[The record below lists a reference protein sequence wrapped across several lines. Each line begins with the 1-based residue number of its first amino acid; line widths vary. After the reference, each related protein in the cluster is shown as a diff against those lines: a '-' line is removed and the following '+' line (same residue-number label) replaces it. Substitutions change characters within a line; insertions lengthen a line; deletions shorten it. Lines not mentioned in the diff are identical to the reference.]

1 MTVTENRPVMAITGG
16 ASGIGFA
23 TARLWIERG
32 GTAVLLDFNEAVLQ
46 AGLEQLG
53 EHARGVV
60 TNVTDRTSV
69 DAAFASIRETE
80 GRLDALVNCAGNSRP
95 VPSASM
101 TDDDWEALIAVHL
114 TGSMRTCRAAHPLL
128 AAQDTGAIVN
138 LSSVA
143 GKTGM
148 PQRASYTTAKAGLD
162 GLTRTLAV
170 EWAQDGIRVN
180 SVGPGYTRTPFTDQL
195 ITEGKLDP
203 APIETRVPMRRF
215 AEPQE
220 IAEAIVFLCAPGS
233 SYITGHTLMVDG
245 GMTVDG
251 NWYQ

>member
-1 MTVTENRPVMAITGG
+1 MTVTDHRPVMAITGG

-23 TARLWIERG
+23 TARLWVERG

-46 AGLEQLG
+46 ASLEQLG

-95 VPSASM
+95 VPSATL
-101 TDDDWEALIAVHL
+101 TDEDWEALIAVHL
-114 TGSMRTCRAAHPLL
+114 SGSMRTCRAAYPLL

-170 EWAQDGIRVN
+170 EWAQDSIRVN
-180 SVGPGYTRTPFTDQL
+180 AVGPGYTRTPFTDQL

-203 APIETRVPMRRF
+203 APIEARVPMRRF
-215 AEPQE
+215 AEPHE

-245 GMTVDG
+245 GMTIDG